1 MKLPPAPIET
11 ATPAPAIAGSCVN
24 PASYGVPMPPS
35 EPYTLY
41 EGPRYLAEVKQD
53 NVHVFGQVTFVHFWT
68 QRDVTPPLLTTGSPT
83 SLNPGTLGNADTRIL
98 LGGGPVDPNEFSGLQ
113 ANIGL
118 WLDPERLSSIEIG
131 GFFVG
136 NNSRGYSF
144 TSNAAGS
151 PIIAQPAVLPGPK
164 GFAERRCPSRRPAF
178 WQAAHRPPRS

>member
-1 MKLPPAPIET
+1 M
-11 ATPAPAIAGSCVN
+11 
-24 PASYGVPMPPS
+24 
-35 EPYTLY
+35 
-41 EGPRYLAEVKQD
+41 
-53 NVHVFGQVTFVHFWT
+53 
-68 QRDVTPPLLTTGSPT
+68 TPPLLTTGSPT

-98 LGGGPVDPNEFSGLQ
+98 LGGGPVDPNESAALQ

-151 PIIAQPAVLPGPK
+151 PIIAQPAYSLAEGLRRKRLPSGARLF
-164 GFAERRCPSRRPAF
+164 GRR
-178 WQAAHRPPRS
+178 RSIGHLGHDFMGAS